1 MPAIDRKRFDNYQ
14 GNGMKCE
21 LPFAL
26 CLFVIGLSSCA
37 KKPTPQAP
45 LQPVT
50 FAVAA
55 AEGVPLTIDTFGN
68 VVTIADVTLQ
78 AQVEGVLLRYAVDEG
93 AMVKKGDLIAQ
104 IDPAPFQAAL
114 QEAQG
119 NLDSA
124 KAQLANA
131 QVTLQRQQKLYET
144 KTIDLA
150 DLQTA
155 EANQLQA
162 QGALL
167 TAEGQLATAQI
178 NLDYCTISS
187 PIDGKTGIYMVDA
200 GNLVAAN
207 TTKLINIQMID
218 PIYVEFTISEND
230 LSNNV
235 PTP

>member
-1 MPAIDRKRFDNYQ
+1 MPAIDRKGFGNYQ
-14 GNGMKCE
+14 GHGMKCG

-26 CLFVIGLSSCA
+26 CLFVIGFSSCA

-131 QVTLQRQQKLYET
+131 QVTLQRQQ
-144 KTIDLA
+144 
-150 DLQTA
+150 
-155 EANQLQA
+155 
-162 QGALL
+162 GAL
-167 TAEGQLATAQI
+167 
-178 NLDYCTISS
+178 
-187 PIDGKTGIYMVDA
+187 
-200 GNLVAAN
+200 
-207 TTKLINIQMID
+207 
-218 PIYVEFTISEND
+218 
-230 LSNNV
+230 
-235 PTP
+235 